1 MRRDDVTLLDI
12 VLYVGVGLTLLG
24 LVGVIA
30 CIVRAKELK
39 SEPDEEKARLV
50 YQGLVAINIGSVG
63 IAFLGLGLI
72 IVALIL

>member
-1 MRRDDVTLLDI
+1 MTLLDI
-12 VLYVGVGLTLLG
+12 VLYVGVALALLG

-63 IAFLGLGLI
+63 IAFLGLGLM